1 MEFLNDEFE
10 LTKDMVDFASI
21 VDEGDSCSIP
31 LRLSKI
37 PKCYMRDPTCSDL
50 ISEIYISVLC
60 NFSKF
65 FLMSRDV
72 FGKSCAEKW
81 KQKEDEIEIVQ
92 EIIQGLE

>member
-10 LTKDMVDFASI
+10 LTKDMVDFSSI
-21 VDEGDSCSIP
+21 ADEGDLCYIP

-37 PKCYMRDPTCSDL
+37 PKSYMKDPTCSDL

-72 FGKSCAEKW
+72 FGKAYDEKW
-81 KQKEDEIEIVQ
+81 KQKESEIEIVQ
-92 EIIQGLE
+92 DIIQGLE

>member
-10 LTKDMVDFASI
+10 LTKDVVDFDGIA
-21 VDEGDSCSIP
+21 DEGDLCYIP
-31 LRLSKI
+31 LRLNKI
-37 PKCYMRDPTCSDL
+37 PKCYIRDPTCSDL

-72 FGKSCAEKW
+72 FGKACAEKW
-81 KQKEDEIEIVQ
+81 KQKKSEIEIVQ
-92 EIIQGLE
+92 EIIQSLE